1 MATSSI
7 ASKLAALKKQ
17 QKALEKKQAAMND
30 KKVSSALSKIK
41 EIFKSTPRLT
51 LEQVQDALTGKKR
64 KATATKTAGASK
76 LAGKKVAPKYRNPAN
91 LNETWTGRGKTQ
103 TWAAALK
110 TTGTL
115 QSALIK
121 LNAV

>member
-1 MATSSI
+1 MATQSI

-30 KKVSSALSKIK
+30 KKVSNALAKIK
-41 EIFKSTPRLT
+41 KIFKSTPRLT

-91 LNETWTGRGKTQ
+91 ANETWTGRGKAPI
-103 TWAAALK
+103 WASALK
-110 TTGTL
+110 TAGTL
-115 QSALIK
+115 DSALIK
-121 LNAV
+121 

>member
-7 ASKLAALKKQ
+7 ASKIAALKKQ

-30 KKVSSALSKIK
+30 KKVSGAIAKIK
-41 EIFKSTPRLT
+41 QIFKSTPGLT
-51 LEQVQDALTGKKR
+51 LEQVQEAFSGKKR
-64 KATATKTAGASK
+64 KASAKKTTGTSK

-91 LNETWTGRGKTQ
+91 ANETWTGRGKAP

-110 TTGTL
+110 NAGTL
-115 QSALIK
+115 DSALI
-121 LNAV
+121 